1 MTGVNVPMVT
11 PMTETGE
18 VDLGSLERLT
28 EHLISRGVSGLYPCG
43 TTGEVNNLTPEER
56 KAIYKTVVETASG
69 RVNVFCQIGGE
80 VTSVSAD
87 LAKYAYEIGADGIGL
102 LTPTYYPLSDEELL
116 AYLETVVRSVP
127 EDFPVYLYGI
137 PFMAVN
143 RLSKSLVQELNR
155 RCPNVIGIKYSVGDI
170 LTLMDFHRIN
180 NSTFDVLVAPVQM
193 FLPALAVGICGT
205 VSGNC
210 NIIPED
216 LNELIRLWEERK
228 IDEARV
234 LQDRIAAVAAMT
246 GVKEAAKC
254 KALLKRIGVIDSD
267 AVRLPQTGLTEAEK
281 EELFRFFEENY
292 PAYDYRR

>member
-18 VDLGSLERLT
+18 VDLGSLARLT

-56 KAIYKTVVETASG
+56 KVIYKTVVETAAG

-180 NSTFDVLVAPVQM
+180 NSTFDVLAAPVQM

-216 LNELIRLWEERK
+216 LNELIRLWNERK
-228 IDEARV
+228 IDEARI

-267 AVRLPQTGLTEAEK
+267 AVRLPQTGLTAAEK